1 MAKPKM
7 GLVGLCSHFESGGQ
21 RHDELISSAA
31 NAMEVAGID
40 VVVANRSV
48 WDPVDAMDVCDQFKE
63 AGIESVA
70 IMFVTWATDDMPY
83 LFINELK
90 VPVLFWAVPYPET
103 FSIGCVQEAGGVLK
117 AEGIHFEYV
126 YGLADDAAL
135 IAKVKMAAEA
145 AQIVKKVK
153 SMRICLMGPRQ
164 TWRAAGPQDM
174 TTEEWEFSEKFG
186 STIIH
191 TRIDDVEDA
200 ARNIPDADAKEVFE
214 KELKAITG
222 KQVNVS
228 EECLLWMTKM
238 YMATKSLVDAMHLD
252 AVAAECY
259 PAYSGLMNQTA
270 SWLCEQGII
279 CDTEGD
285 IAHVVVQQ
293 MLNMAANGGACAL
306 GEIGAFDDKA
316 GYVTI
321 CHEGSTAPSLAE
333 SLDKVAVNA
342 SGDMGA
348 FIGVPMK
355 AMDKVTY
362 CDMQGFAG
370 NYQLFAA
377 KGSTL
382 PVSHDEWVEAGSKL
396 VVKLKDEKAAPSEIV
411 DSMIRSGLH
420 HHIIIKEGDYV
431 ALLQMVVKYMNVKV
445 TEV

>member
-31 NAMEVAGID
+31 KAMEAAGID

-200 ARNIPDADAKEVFE
+200 RCRCK
-214 KELKAITG
+214 
-222 KQVNVS
+222 
-228 EECLLWMTKM
+228 
-238 YMATKSLVDAMHLD
+238 
-252 AVAAECY
+252 
-259 PAYSGLMNQTA
+259 
-270 SWLCEQGII
+270 
-279 CDTEGD
+279 
-285 IAHVVVQQ
+285 
-293 MLNMAANGGACAL
+293 
-306 GEIGAFDDKA
+306 
-316 GYVTI
+316 
-321 CHEGSTAPSLAE
+321 GSIRERAE
-333 SLDKVAVNA
+333 S
-342 SGDMGA
+342 
-348 FIGVPMK
+348 
-355 AMDKVTY
+355 
-362 CDMQGFAG
+362 
-370 NYQLFAA
+370 
-377 KGSTL
+377 
-382 PVSHDEWVEAGSKL
+382 
-396 VVKLKDEKAAPSEIV
+396 
-411 DSMIRSGLH
+411 H
-420 HHIIIKEGDYV
+420 HR
-431 ALLQMVVKYMNVKV
+431 
-445 TEV
+445 

>member
-7 GLVGLCSHFESGGQ
+7 GLVGLCSHFESGGE
-21 RHDELISSAA
+21 RHDALIQSAA
-31 NAMEVAGID
+31 KAMEAAGID
-40 VVVANRSV
+40 VVVADRSV
-48 WDPVDAMDVCDQFKE
+48 WDPVDAMKVCDQFKE
-63 AGIESVA
+63 AGIESIA

-90 VPVLFWAVPYPET
+90 VPVVFWAVPYPET

-126 YGLADDAAL
+126 YGLADDKAL

-145 AQIVKKVK
+145 ASIIKSVK

-174 TTEEWEFSEKFG
+174 TTEEWEFSQKFG

-191 TRIDDVEDA
+191 IRIDDVEE
-200 ARNIPDADAKEVFE
+200 DAKKISDEDAKKTLE
-214 KELKAITG
+214 ELKPITG

-228 EECLLWMTKM
+228 EACLIWMAKM
-238 YMATKSLVDAMHLD
+238 YMATKALVDAMKLD

-259 PAYSGLMNQTA
+259 PAYSGLMNLPA

-293 MLNMAANGGACAL
+293 MLNMATNGGACAL
-306 GEIGAFDDKA
+306 GEIGAYSDEG

-333 SLDKVAVNA
+333 SIDKVAVNA
-342 SGDMGA
+342 NGDMGA
-348 FIGVPMK
+348 FVGVPMK

-370 NYQLFAA
+370 NYQLLAA

-382 PVSHDEWVEAGSKL
+382 PVSQEEWVEAGSKL
-396 VVKLKDEKAAPSEIV
+396 VVKLKDEKAAASEVV

-420 HHIIIKEGDYV
+420 HHVVLKEGDHV
-431 ALLQMVVKYMNVKV
+431 ALLQMIAKYMNVKV
-445 TEV
+445 TEI